1 MNKIIPMTKNSLS
14 RFHNYSSEIRRDFLG
29 GDRCDERPAGL
40 RVVLYSH
47 DTMGVG
53 HMRRNLLI
61 AHKIKTSIPNASV
74 LVIAGAK
81 EAATF
86 AHAVGV
92 DCLTLPSFQKSPNGT
107 YGTRHLNIP
116 PNEVLDFRCRTIL
129 TAIQNY
135 KPDLLIVD
143 KIPCGAGG
151 ELLLA
156 LEWLT
161 KVTSCRCV
169 LGLREILDTT
179 ESTVKQWQRMHA
191 ADVIHRHFE
200 SIWVYGDPVVFDTV
214 NEYDFSPA
222 IAARTTY
229 TGYLDTRTRLGN
241 LENQDSPMDQPFVLC
256 TVGGGQDGEALAL
269 QFIEAMR
276 TAKRPS
282 ILLTGP
288 YMPSST
294 KNMIQANAAGV
305 PLLKV
310 IEFAS
315 EGDLLIKN
323 ASHVVSMGG
332 YNTFSAILSHRKPAL
347 IVPRVFPRQE
357 QLIRARRLAALGH
370 VETIHPHDLTADGIV
385 RWLDKT
391 NSTAPATAREIDMGG
406 LDRICELIRVDFP
419 FLVTI

>member
-1 MNKIIPMTKNSLS
+1 MNKTIPMTNDYPS
-14 RFHNYSSEIRRDFLG
+14 RFRRYSRDIRQDFLG
-29 GDRCDERPAGL
+29 DGSCDGQPAEL

-61 AHKIKTSIPNASV
+61 AHKIKTSMPNTSV

-86 AHAVGV
+86 AHAVGI
-92 DCLTLPSFQKSPNGT
+92 DCLTLPSFQKSSNGA
-107 YGTRHLNIP
+107 YGTRHLGIP
-116 PNEVLDFRCRTIL
+116 ANEVLDFRGRTIL

-135 KPDLLIVD
+135 KPDLLIAD
-143 KIPCGAGG
+143 KLPCGAGG

-161 KVTSCRCV
+161 KVTTCRCV

-179 ESTVKQWQRMHA
+179 EAVIQQWQRMHA
-191 ADVIHRHFE
+191 GDIIQRHFD
-200 SIWVYGDPVVFDTV
+200 SIWIYGDPAVYDTV
-214 NEYDFSPA
+214 SEYRFSPA

-229 TGYLDTRTRLGN
+229 TGYLDTRLRISN
-241 LENQDSPMDQPFVLC
+241 LENHDLPMEQPFVLC
-256 TVGGGQDGEALAL
+256 TVGGGQDGEALAFR
-269 QFIEAMR
+269 FIEAMR
-276 TAKRPS
+276 MTRRPS
-282 ILLTGP
+282 VLLTGP
-288 YMPSST
+288 YMPSAT
-294 KNMIQANAAGV
+294 RKLIQANTKDL
-305 PLLKV
+305 PWLKV
-310 IEFAS
+310 VEFAS

-332 YNTFSAILSHRKPAL
+332 YNTLSAILSHRKPAL
-347 IVPRVFPRQE
+347 IVPRVSPRQE

-370 VETIHPHDLTADGIV
+370 VETIHPDDLTADGIV

-391 NSTAPATAREIDMGG
+391 NSTAPETAQQLDMGG
-406 LDRICELIRVDFP
+406 LDRICELIRADFP
-419 FLVTI
+419 ANVLV